1 MARGAEKTPTSEN
14 PDTEDID
21 FAWDEGARPSGAVSE
36 SQPAALWR
44 DESSI
49 PEASGVVQRDP
60 PPREPMVTLHDED
73 PLRYDLVYDRKRDPT
88 RDSMPTIPDIDPL
101 RHDVTEQQDAPS
113 AAPSA
118 RAPRRPA

>member
-21 FAWDEGARPSGAVSE
+21 FAWDEGMRP
-36 SQPAALWR
+36 PASASHPAPGPR
-44 DESSI
+44 RREEPSV
-49 PEASGVVQRDP
+49 PEDSGVVQRDP
-60 PPREPMVTLHDED
+60 PPREPMITLHDED

-101 RHDVTEQQDAPS
+101 RHDVAEQKDPPSVAPS
-113 AAPSA
+113 AGV
-118 RAPRRPA
+118 PRRPA